1 MTIQALVEIGDNNI
15 INSGSIVSCNCKIG
29 NNVNIS
35 PGVILSG
42 NVKIDDNVFIG
53 AGATVI
59 HNVPENAV
67 VVGTPGK
74 IIKYRSV

>member
-1 MTIQALVEIGDNNI
+1 M
-15 INSGSIVSCNCKIG
+15 
-29 NNVNIS
+29 
-35 PGVILSG
+35 
-42 NVKIDDNVFIG
+42 DDNVFIGAGATIRDAVSIGFGAIIG

>member
-1 MTIQALVEIGDNNI
+1 
-15 INSGSIVSCNCKIG
+15 SCNCKIG

-53 AGATVI
+53 AGATIRDAVSIGFGAIIGAGATVI

>member
-1 MTIQALVEIGDNNI
+1 
-15 INSGSIVSCNCKIG
+15 
-29 NNVNIS
+29 
-35 PGVILSG
+35 ILSG
-42 NVKIDDNVFIG
+42 NVKIDDNVFIGAGATIRDAVSIGFGAIIG